1 VRGATVISGYIDNPQ
16 ANSASFVDGWF
27 RSGDLGSLDARGY
40 LDLKGRIKELINR
53 GGEKIAP
60 SDIDVV
66 LLSNPAVLEAVTFAE
81 PHPIYGE
88 CVHAAVVLRI
98 GSETSESELEDYCRS
113 KLSGFEVPER
123 IHIVS
128 EIPHTAKGSVDR
140 MATIRRSK
148 HLGISTCPGTRR
160 RCASTR
166 IAPGIPREESP
177 PSKLTRS
184 TRAIFS
190 FAISLYCSSG
200 ALILRNLSLPIMPI
214 RVTARQPAYRNNGT
228 PRPIAR
234 SVPKRDT

>member
-1 VRGATVISGYIDNPQ
+1 VGEVLVRGATVISGYIDNPQ

-140 MATIRRSK
+140 MA
-148 HLGISTCPGTRR
+148 L
-160 RCASTR
+160 A
-166 IAPGIPREESP
+166 AQFQE
-177 PSKLTRS
+177 
-184 TRAIFS
+184 
-190 FAISLYCSSG
+190 
-200 ALILRNLSLPIMPI
+200 
-214 RVTARQPAYRNNGT
+214 GT
-228 PRPIAR
+228 PR
-234 SVPKRDT
+234 